1 MPTCPRRAEYR
12 EAAPDCPAVV
22 IYTSGSTGKPKGIL
36 HDQASV
42 GGAVLRNHSV
52 FHPTPDDVEGL
63 VAPFTFIAGYAL
75 TMHPLCAGGCLT
87 IIPREVIVDPI
98 RLADFIELTNKK
110 SSYLQEKDRRK
121 DKYSKQTT
129 AQGWPVNWA
138 SSTVIPPH
146 QGHCGYAVPSA
157 SLTRRAAST
166 TGQSRGCMATHVNQN
181 CRIQSLVGP
190 KVLVL

>member
-1 MPTCPRRAEYR
+1 MLHKQKGHPIGWPFCLWRIRGPRSSDQIHCQWQWRGERAECQPGGLSA
-12 EAAPDCPAVV
+12 E
-22 IYTSGSTGKPKGIL
+22 SGS
-36 HDQASV
+36 ASNLLARKEERSPPQ
-42 GGAVLRNHSV
+42 GLR
-52 FHPTPDDVEGL
+52 T
-63 VAPFTFIAGYAL
+63 T
-75 TMHPLCAGGCLT
+75 
-87 IIPREVIVDPI
+87 
-98 RLADFIELTNKK
+98 IELTNKK

>member
-1 MPTCPRRAEYR
+1 MRVFAIRDENLPRDDILGYL
-12 EAAPDCPAVV
+12 
-22 IYTSGSTGKPKGIL
+22 IYYERQK
-36 HDQASV
+36 
-42 GGAVLRNHSV
+42 
-52 FHPTPDDVEGL
+52 
-63 VAPFTFIAGYAL
+63 TFY
-75 TMHPLCAGGCLT
+75 
-87 IIPREVIVDPI
+87 
-98 RLADFIELTNKK
+98 IELTNKK

-190 KVLVL
+190 KGLAL